1 MSLVNMQTGAT
12 AAEGKN
18 SVNTREMFLD
28 LQMKIYNQ
36 NLLIKQLNE
45 EAEELH
51 SRIKDSRSLT
61 DEIGKLRSQLN
72 ESESDKKKSEEAVT
86 HAESRIKSLQ
96 SEINDLRRRPPEIE
110 YRDKCSKCDRDE
122 YKKAIEEME
131 TDKQAAK
138 ESREYFYRLVNGYN
152 HEIDQ
157 RVEKIIGRK
166 TRLRRFAD
174 WFSHIISSIN
184 SAVFF
189 VPLLYAVGITILAII
204 RNDIVRNDFITAGKS
219 IGNFFVAIFG
229 GIKWL
234 VLKAAGLSGYIE
246 NPTAEKI
253 VWWVITIL
261 LILII
266 IAAILVI
273 GFLAYR
279 CIKLFIK
286 NYSEELSWIFDR
298 TFLAV
303 ALADLGAV
311 SFLGDLIKTVIPI
324 NLVLTYLIILAGF
337 VFLRIVIP
345 FIIEKIRGD

>member
-1 MSLVNMQTGAT
+1 M
-12 AAEGKN
+12 
-18 SVNTREMFLD
+18 
-28 LQMKIYNQ
+28 
-36 NLLIKQLNE
+36 
-45 EAEELH
+45 
-51 SRIKDSRSLT
+51 
-61 DEIGKLRSQLN
+61 
-72 ESESDKKKSEEAVT
+72 
-86 HAESRIKSLQ
+86 Q
-96 SEINDLRRRPPEIE
+96 SEINDLRRRPPEIKYE
-110 YRDKCSKCDRDE
+110 DKCYGCDRKKYE
-122 YKKAIEEME
+122 KAIEEME
-131 TDKQAAK
+131 DDKKAAK

-174 WFSHIISSIN
+174 WFSHIISAIN

-189 VPLLYAVGITILAII
+189 APLLYAVGITILAII
-204 RNDIVRNDFITAGKS
+204 RNDVVRNDFITAGKA
-219 IGNFFVAIFG
+219 IGKFFVTVFG

-234 VLKAAGLSGYIE
+234 VLKAAGLSGFIE

-253 VWWVITIL
+253 VWWVITVL

-266 IAAILVI
+266 LAAILVI
-273 GFLAYR
+273 GFYAYL

-286 NYSEELSWIFDR
+286 NNDEVLLWLFDKS
-298 TFLAV
+298 FLAV
-303 ALADLGAV
+303 ALADLGVV

-337 VFLRIVIP
+337 LFLRIVIP

>member
-72 ESESDKKKSEEAVT
+72 ESESDRKKSEEAVT
-86 HAESRIKSLQ
+86 HAENEKKELKR
-96 SEINDLRRRPPEIE
+96 EIDRLYNRPPKIE
-110 YRDKCSKCDRDE
+110 YRDKCFKCDRDE

-131 TDKQAAK
+131 DDKKAAK

-166 TRLRRFAD
+166 TRLQRFAD

-204 RNDIVRNDFITAGKS
+204 RNDVVRNDFITAGKA
-219 IGNFFVAIFG
+219 IGKFFVTVFG

-234 VLKAAGLSGYIE
+234 VLKAAGLSGFIE

-253 VWWVITIL
+253 IWWVITVL

-266 IAAILVI
+266 IAAIIFLVSFASLYI
-273 GFLAYR
+273 YYFV
-279 CIKLFIK
+279 K
-286 NYSEELSWIFDR
+286 NNEERLSEIFDR

-303 ALADLGAV
+303 ALTDLGAV
-311 SFLGDLIKTVIPI
+311 SFLGDLIKTVISI
-324 NLVLTYLIILAGF
+324 NLVLTYLIILVGF
-337 VFLRIVIP
+337 VFLRMVIP

>member
-12 AAEGKN
+12 AAEGVN

-72 ESESDKKKSEEAVT
+72 ESESDRKKSEEAVT
-86 HAESRIKSLQ
+86 HAENRIKSLQ
-96 SEINDLRRRPPEIE
+96 SEINDLRRRPPEIKYE
-110 YRDKCSKCDRDE
+110 DKCYNCDRKKYE
-122 YKKAIEEME
+122 KAIEEME
-131 TDKQAAK
+131 DDKKAAK

-157 RVEKIIGRK
+157 RVEKIVKRK
-166 TRLRRFAD
+166 TLLQRFAD
-174 WFSHIISSIN
+174 QFSHIISAIN

-189 VPLLYAVGITILAII
+189 APLLYAVGITILAII
-204 RNDIVRNDFITAGKS
+204 RNDAVRNDFITAGKA
-219 IGNFFVAIFG
+219 IGKFFVTVFG

-253 VWWVITIL
+253 VWWVITVL

-266 IAAILVI
+266 LAAILVI
-273 GFLAYR
+273 GFYAYL

-286 NYSEELSWIFDR
+286 NNDEVLLWLFDK

-324 NLVLTYLIILAGF
+324 NLVLTLLIILVGF
-337 VFLRIVIP
+337 VFLRMVIP
-345 FIIEKIRGD
+345 FIIVKIRGD